1 MVAQILANRLQW
13 ALDLGIVTRLHTH
26 AKVLDGIDRPTW
38 VIDRTIGRTVVETHI
53 AHGASHTVAWTWTW
67 TWAWMDLDG
76 LGWTWTWMHLDL
88 DGFGLDC
95 RTIDTPL
102 TPPHSPQ
109 PCHLDGNGRVPT
121 LRKHLLPACGQ
132 AQAPS

>member
-67 TWAWMDLDG
+67 
-76 LGWTWTWMHLDL
+76 MHLDL

>member
-53 AHGASHTVAWTWTW
+53 AHSGL
-67 TWAWMDLDG
+67 DLDLDLGLDG
-76 LGWTWTWMHLDL
+76 LGWTWMDLDL
-88 DGFGLDC
+88 DALGLGWIW
-95 RTIDTPL
+95 T
-102 TPPHSPQ
+102 
-109 PCHLDGNGRVPT
+109 
-121 LRKHLLPACGQ
+121 
-132 AQAPS
+132 